1 MTELEKSLESW
12 KTITDE
18 NAHYDSIGALV
29 EATVSTSPIIDKLS
43 TWAAAGSAAVA
54 GLSITNIDKMANF
67 YDHSELKVLFSCLAA
82 SLLFALFQKYFA
94 MLCSLSI
101 SSSTEV
107 RARLAPVIDNFEQH
121 ANSIEEM
128 AEKNGLAI
136 KPEFD
141 LMKSIS
147 SFQELYPWYIK
158 LVLNRPMNKAKEN
171 RNYHHK
177 RMVVTHF
184 WQGMTLFVQYLIL
197 VAFVGMSAVYI

>member
-18 NAHYDSIGALV
+18 NAHYDSIGALA
-29 EATVSTSPIIDKLS
+29 EATVSTSPIIDTLS

-128 AEKNGLAI
+128 AEKT
-136 KPEFD
+136 D
-141 LMKSIS
+141 
-147 SFQELYPWYIK
+147 
-158 LVLNRPMNKAKEN
+158 
-171 RNYHHK
+171 
-177 RMVVTHF
+177 
-184 WQGMTLFVQYLIL
+184 
-197 VAFVGMSAVYI
+197 